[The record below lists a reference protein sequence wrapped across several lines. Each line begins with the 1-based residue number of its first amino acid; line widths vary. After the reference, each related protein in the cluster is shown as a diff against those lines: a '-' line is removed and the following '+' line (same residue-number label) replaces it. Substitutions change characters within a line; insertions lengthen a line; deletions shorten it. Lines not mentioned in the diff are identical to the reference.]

1 MNTRTL
7 RFDKQGHCYLVC
19 YQPGMEDEVVERVM
33 RMADDET
40 LNFDW
45 MDAAAMSFHVT
56 ELAARDRLGPVLPDH
71 LATE

>member
-7 RFDKQGHCYLVC
+7 SLEKLGQTYLFR
-19 YQPGMEDEVVERVM
+19 YEPGQEDEVVESLM
-33 RMADDET
+33 RLADDRDV
-40 LNFDW
+40 NFDW

-56 ELAARDRLGPVLPDH
+56 ELAARDRMGPTLPDQ